1 MIAAAFQ
8 ATPKQLRQF
17 AWAAPVG
24 FALVGWMLRKLG
36 LAEWWP
42 FAGLGLG
49 VVVLL
54 VGLAQPLALRPL
66 YAFAMLIAAPIG
78 WIVSNVAVAILYYL
92 MIVPLGLF
100 FRLIGRDALDLRRKT
115 RGSAWSEREAET
127 DAASYYRQG

>member
-8 ATPKQLRQF
+8 ASPRQLRQF
-17 AWAAPVG
+17 AWAAPIG
-24 FALVGWMLRKLG
+24 FALVGWMLRKFG

-42 FAGLGLG
+42 YAGLGLG
-49 VVVLL
+49 LVVLL

-66 YAFAMLIAAPIG
+66 YVLAMVIAAPIG

-100 FRLIGRDALDLRRKT
+100 FRAIGRDALDLRT
-115 RGSAWSEREAET
+115 ERGRSAWSARPVET
-127 DAASYYRQG
+127 DPSSYYRQG